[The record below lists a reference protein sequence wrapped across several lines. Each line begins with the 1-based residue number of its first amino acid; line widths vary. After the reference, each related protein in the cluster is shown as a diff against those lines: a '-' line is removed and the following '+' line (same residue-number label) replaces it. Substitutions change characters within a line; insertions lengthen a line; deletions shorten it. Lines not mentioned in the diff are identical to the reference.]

1 MKTIIILITL
11 FISQFSFSQTKLDSL
26 VMNEVNKV
34 RDSIGVTNLT
44 FSKDLFLKSDKNTK
58 VIKQTGKVGHFS
70 TETNNFPSGEI
81 CNFVPTKV
89 SKDCDSLKNIAK
101 SIVSSWKSSPEH
113 WEILTDPRWK
123 FIGGSSLVV
132 SQPYFCGKNMK
143 YYDTYSSI
151 NFK

>member
-26 VMNEVNKV
+26 VMNEVNKI

-58 VIKQTGKVGHFS
+58 VIKQTGKVGHHS

-113 WEILTDPRWK
+113 WKILTDPRWK

-132 SQPYFCGKNMK
+132 SQNYFCGKNMR